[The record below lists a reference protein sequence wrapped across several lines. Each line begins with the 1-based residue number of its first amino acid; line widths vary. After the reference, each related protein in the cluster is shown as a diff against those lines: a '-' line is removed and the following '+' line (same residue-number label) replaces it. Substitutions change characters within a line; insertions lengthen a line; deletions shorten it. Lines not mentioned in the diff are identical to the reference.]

1 MLEVCKLK
9 TMKSFTANRKYIDIV
24 ATGRELFW
32 KHGFRRVTIEEIC
45 KKAGVSKMTYYK
57 YFPNKIELAK
67 TVFRKEVE
75 DGEAKF
81 RELMQKDITPSEKIH
96 QIILLKME
104 STNNIS
110 REFLEDF
117 YTGDDSDLL
126 EFVNVVSH
134 KAWEALLIDFKVAQ
148 ENGVFRSDFKPEFLI
163 QVSFKMIEFLKDEQ
177 LLALYENP
185 QELLVEFSKFIAYGI
200 SSHS

>member
-1 MLEVCKLK
+1 MNDFK
-9 TMKSFTANRKYIDIV
+9 ANKKYTNIV
-24 ATGRELFW
+24 STGKELFW

-57 YFPNKIELAK
+57 FFPNKIELAK

-75 DGEAKF
+75 EGEAKF
-81 RELMQKDITPSEKIH
+81 RELMQKDISPSEKIQ

-117 YTGDDSDLL
+117 YTSEDSDMLA
-126 EFVNVVSH
+126 FVSEVTQ
-134 KAWEALLIDFKVAQ
+134 KAWETMLVDFKEAQ
-148 ENGVFRSDFKPEFLI
+148 ENGIFRNDFKPEFLMQI
-163 QVSFKMIEFLKDEQ
+163 SFKMIQFLKDEQ
-177 LLALYENP
+177 LLSLYDKP
-185 QELLVEFSKFIAYGI
+185 QELIVEFSKFIAYGI
-200 SSHS
+200 SPHS

>member
-1 MLEVCKLK
+1 MNDFK
-9 TMKSFTANRKYIDIV
+9 ANKKYTNIV
-24 ATGRELFW
+24 SIGKELFW

-57 YFPNKIELAK
+57 FFPNKIELAK

-75 DGEAKF
+75 EGEAKF
-81 RELMQKDITPSEKIH
+81 RELMQKDISPSEKIQ

-117 YTGDDSDLL
+117 YTSEDSDMLA
-126 EFVNVVSH
+126 FVSEVTQ
-134 KAWEALLIDFKVAQ
+134 KAWETMLVDFKEAQ
-148 ENGVFRSDFKPEFLI
+148 ENGIFRNDFKPEFLMQI
-163 QVSFKMIEFLKDEQ
+163 SFKMIQFLKDEQ
-177 LLALYENP
+177 LLSLYDKP
-185 QELLVEFSKFIAYGI
+185 QELIVEFSKFIAYGI
-200 SSHS
+200 SPHS